1 MALKT
6 TIVTGSPPH
15 LSTPD
20 KTETKVDVTVGH
32 RGYWKRT
39 GEGEWTLVPVGQ
51 KRRVETH
58 TIKTWFACTLAACE
72 AAATAYVTAGGTGS
86 YAWEETNE
94 IIHSY
99 TFSIIE
105 TTITIALLPPPSVT

>member
-1 MALKT
+1 MALKSS
-6 TIVTGSPPH
+6 IN

-20 KTETKVDVTVGH
+20 KTESKVDATVGH
-32 RGYWKRT
+32 RGVWKLT
-39 GEGEWTLVPVGQ
+39 GEDEWPLEPVGQ
-51 KRRVETH
+51 MRRVETH

-72 AAATAYVTAGGTGS
+72 AAATAYVTADGTGS

-99 TFSIIE
+99 TFTIIE
-105 TTITIALLPPPSVT
+105 TTITIALLPPPSGT

>member
-6 TIVTGSPPH
+6 TIN
-15 LSTPD
+15 LSTAD
-20 KTETKVDVTVGH
+20 KAETKVDVTVGH
-32 RGYWKRT
+32 RGIWKLT
-39 GEGEWTLVPVGQ
+39 GEDEWTLEPVGQ
-51 KRRVETH
+51 MRRVETH

-72 AAATAYVTAGGTGS
+72 SAATAYVKEDGTGS

>member
-1 MALKT
+1 MALNSS
-6 TIVTGSPPH
+6 IN

-39 GEGEWTLVPVGQ
+39 DDDEWTLVPVGQ
-51 KRRVETH
+51 LRRVESH

-72 AAATAYVTAGGTGS
+72 AAATAYVTADGTGS
-86 YAWEETNE
+86 YAWDETSA
-94 IIHSY
+94 IIHAY
-99 TFSIIE
+99 TFTIIE
-105 TTITIALLPPPSVT
+105 TTITRELLPPPSGT

>member
-6 TIVTGSPPH
+6 TIN

-20 KTETKVDVTVGH
+20 KTESKVDVTVGH
-32 RGYWKRT
+32 RGFWKVSD
-39 GEGEWTLVPVGQ
+39 EDVWTFQPVGHM
-51 KRRVETH
+51 RTVESH

-72 AAATAYVTAGGTGS
+72 AAATAYVTAYGTGS
-86 YAWEETNE
+86 YAWEETSA

-99 TFSIIE
+99 TFSVIE
-105 TTITIALLPPPSVT
+105 TTITSALLPPPGGT

>member
-6 TIVTGSPPH
+6 TIN

-20 KTETKVDVTVGH
+20 KIESKVDVTVGH
-32 RGYWKRT
+32 RGFWKLT
-39 GEGEWTLVPVGQ
+39 GEDEWTLEPVGQ
-51 KRRVETH
+51 MRRVETH

-72 AAATAYVTAGGTGS
+72 AAATAYVTADGTGS

-99 TFSIIE
+99 TFTIIE
-105 TTITIALLPPPSVT
+105 TTITIALLSPPSET

>member
-1 MALKT
+1 MALNSS
-6 TIVTGSPPH
+6 IN

-20 KTETKVDVTVGH
+20 KTESKVDVTVGH
-32 RGYWKRT
+32 RGYWKLT
-39 GEGEWTLVPVGQ
+39 GEDEWTLVPVGQ
-51 KRRVETH
+51 MRRVETH
-58 TIKTWFACTLAACE
+58 TIKTWFACTLAACKT
-72 AAATAYVTAGGTGS
+72 AATTYGGTGS
-86 YAWEETNE
+86 YAYEETNE